1 MAEVP
6 SRERSTGTEAR
17 RIRLRQRV
25 VIVGALLLAA
35 CGVDDAA
42 VTTTTTKIPPVI
54 EPPATT
60 SSLPTEMPTTTLPDI
75 SVDWKAFD
83 FIIASETLGQGSDDV
98 QAAVVRDGNLV
109 HSFHLSSM
117 SSLSPVDDGS
127 RFRIASISKLVT
139 AYAVMRMV
147 DEGRIDL
154 DETPL
159 PEAAE
164 RLGIVLADSR
174 MNSVTVRELL
184 SHTSG
189 IGSSGD
195 VFFDSPGTSS
205 DDALRTILSNQ
216 LVAAPGE
223 KFEYSN
229 ANFVL
234 LGRLIGWRT
243 GRSWDDAT
251 RSLVLG
257 PLGLHDWIVGSTSSH
272 EDRDAQHRSKGG
284 RNYMELLEASGAWLA
299 SASDVARLVD
309 ALSRGELLRDP
320 AVVDLMT
327 TPSSAG
333 PDDEDWDYG
342 FGVRLFANG
351 SWGHSGTLESAH
363 DMVVKLGDGTVVAV
377 FVNGE
382 EPSDTDSL
390 LDLILR
396 ALAGH

>member
-1 MAEVP
+1 L
-6 SRERSTGTEAR
+6 
-17 RIRLRQRV
+17 RLG
-25 VIVGALLLAA
+25 VIFVGAALLAA
-35 CGVDDAA
+35 CGGEDLAL
-42 VTTTTTKIPPVI
+42 TTTTTIAVSLPTT
-54 EPPATT
+54 EPPAT
-60 SSLPTEMPTTTLPDI
+60 SSSVPTELPTTVQPGAPDN
-75 SVDWKAFD
+75 WTAFD
-83 FIIASETLGQGSDDV
+83 SIIVSETLGQGSDDV
-98 QAAVVRDGNLV
+98 QVAVVRDGNLV
-109 HSFHLSSM
+109 HSFHQSSM
-117 SSLSPVDDGS
+117 SSLSPVDDRS

-154 DETPL
+154 EETPL
-159 PEAAE
+159 PEAAD
-164 RLGIVLADSR
+164 RLGITLADSR
-174 MNSVTVRELL
+174 MKSVTVRELL

-189 IGSSGD
+189 IDSSGD

-216 LVAAPGE
+216 LVTVPGE
-223 KFEYSN
+223 KCQIQQCQFR
-229 ANFVL
+229 L

-243 GRSWDDAT
+243 GRSWADAT
-251 RSLVLG
+251 RSLILG

-272 EDRDAQHRSKGG
+272 EYRDAQHRSKEG

-320 AVVDLMT
+320 ALVDLMT

-396 ALAGH
+396 ALADH